1 MANALP
7 QAIGVQASHPGR
19 QVITLSGDGGLA
31 MLLGDLLTLR
41 QLKLPV
47 KLVVFNN
54 SSLGFV
60 ELEMKAAGLVDYGT
74 DLVNPN
80 FAKLAE
86 SADVFG
92 VRVEKPEELRPA
104 LTEALAHDGPALVEV
119 VVNRQELSMPPTI
132 SLDQALGFGLYMI
145 RALLSG
151 RGDEVIDLAKTNLMR

>member
-1 MANALP
+1 MLCHKPSASR
-7 QAIGVQASHPGR
+7 ASHRGR

-31 MLLGDLLTLR
+31 MLLGDFRTLR
-41 QLKLPV
+41 QLRLPV

-60 ELEMKAAGLVDYGT
+60 EMEMKAAGLVEYGT

-86 SADVFG
+86 SADMFG
-92 VRVEKPEELRPA
+92 VRVEEPEELRPA

-119 VVNRQELSMPPTI
+119 PVNPQELSMPPTHQFRTGPW
-132 SLDQALGFGLYMI
+132 L
-145 RALLSG
+145 
-151 RGDEVIDLAKTNLMR
+151 